1 MTDSPRSRK
10 ASFNIGD
17 LAPLQGK
24 KKDESTPRPSN
35 TLEALKTLPEKPKK
49 PLEPQDIPPSPPL
62 AANNGSVKRNKGSVA
77 QAHPRNKMYRLSI
90 DGDLIPRIQQAIKQ
104 ETGKTWKQG
113 YLYLKAVQEVSK
125 EDIIDYLQAYRSNR
139 ARIPHMP
146 EVTVHLGPLNTVPA
160 TPSFT
165 PEQVAVVQQ
174 RADALGISRSR
185 YFSTALRIYL
195 DRNDIQAPDS
205 SFAENLH
212 RHLTERGLKL
222 SLEELKQG
230 IEAANK
236 ATTTKKPKETK
247 PVK

>member
-1 MTDSPRSRK
+1 MTDRSRK

-24 KKDESTPRPSN
+24 KKDESASRSDIQ
-35 TLEALKTLPEKPKK
+35 EALKALPEKPKQT
-49 PLEPQDIPPSPPL
+49 PEPQDIPPSPPL
-62 AANNGSVKRNKGSVA
+62 ASNNGSTHNKVR
-77 QAHPRNKMYRLSI
+77 PRNKMFRLSI
-90 DGDLIPRIQQAIKQ
+90 DGDLIPRIQHAIKQ

-113 YLYLKAVQEVSK
+113 YLYLRAVQEVPQ

-165 PEQVAVVQQ
+165 PEQVAAVQQ

-195 DRNDIQAPDS
+195 DRHNIQAPTEDS

-222 SLEELKQG
+222 SLEELQQG

-236 ATTTKKPKETK
+236 ATGTKEGK

>member
-1 MTDSPRSRK
+1 MTDRSRK

-24 KKDESTPRPSN
+24 KKDESASRSDIQ
-35 TLEALKTLPEKPKK
+35 EALKALPEKPKQT
-49 PLEPQDIPPSPPL
+49 PEPQDIPPSPPL
-62 AANNGSVKRNKGSVA
+62 ASNNGSTHNKVR
-77 QAHPRNKMYRLSI
+77 PRNKMFRLSI
-90 DGDLIPRIQQAIKQ
+90 DGDLIPRIQHAIKQ

-113 YLYLKAVQEVSK
+113 YLYLRAVQEVPQ

-146 EVTVHLGPLNTVPA
+146 EVTVHLGPLNTVPT

-165 PEQVAVVQQ
+165 PEQVAAVQQ

-185 YFSTALRIYL
+185 YFATALRIYL
-195 DRNDIQAPDS
+195 DRHNIQAPTEDS

-212 RHLTERGLKL
+212 RQLTERGLKL

-230 IEAANK
+230 IEAANN
-236 ATTTKKPKETK
+236 ATTAKNQRRPN
-247 PVK
+247 P

>member
-1 MTDSPRSRK
+1 MTDRSRK

-24 KKDESTPRPSN
+24 KKDESASRSDVQA
-35 TLEALKTLPEKPKK
+35 ALKALPEKPKK

-77 QAHPRNKMYRLSI
+77 QARPRNKMYRLSV
-90 DGDLIPRIQQAIKQ
+90 DGDLIPRIQHAIKQ

-113 YLYLKAVQEVSK
+113 YLYLRAVQEVPQ
-125 EDIIDYLQAYRSNR
+125 EDIIDYLQAYRANR

-146 EVTVHLGPLNTVPA
+146 EVTVHLGPLNTVPT

-165 PEQVAVVQQ
+165 PEQVEAVQR
-174 RADALGISRSR
+174 RADRLGISRSR

-195 DRNDIQAPDS
+195 DRHNVQAPTEDS

-236 ATTTKKPKETK
+236 ATGTKEGK

>member
-1 MTDSPRSRK
+1 MTDRSRK

-24 KKDESTPRPSN
+24 KKDESASRSDIQ
-35 TLEALKTLPEKPKK
+35 EALKALPEKPKQT
-49 PLEPQDIPPSPPL
+49 PEPQDIPPSPPL
-62 AANNGSVKRNKGSVA
+62 ASNNGSTHNKVR
-77 QAHPRNKMYRLSI
+77 PRNKMFRLSI
-90 DGDLIPRIQQAIKQ
+90 DGDLIPRIQHAIKQ

-113 YLYLKAVQEVSK
+113 YLYLRAVQEVPQ
-125 EDIIDYLQAYRSNR
+125 EDIIDYLQAYRANR

-165 PEQVAVVQQ
+165 PEQVAAVQQ

-185 YFSTALRIYL
+185 YFATALRIYL
-195 DRNDIQAPDS
+195 DRHNIQAPTEDS

-212 RHLTERGLKL
+212 RQLTERGLKL

-230 IEAANK
+230 IEAANN
-236 ATTTKKPKETK
+236 ATTAKNQRRPN
-247 PVK
+247 P

>member
-1 MTDSPRSRK
+1 MTDRSRK

-24 KKDESTPRPSN
+24 KKDESSSRSDIQ
-35 TLEALKTLPEKPKK
+35 EALKALPEKPKK

-62 AANNGSVKRNKGSVA
+62 ASNNGSTHNKVR
-77 QAHPRNKMYRLSI
+77 PRNKMFRLSI
-90 DGDLIPRIQQAIKQ
+90 DGDLIPRIQHAIKQ

-113 YLYLKAVQEVSK
+113 YLYLRAVQEVPQ
-125 EDIIDYLQAYRSNR
+125 EDIIDYLQAYRANR

-165 PEQVAVVQQ
+165 PEQVAAVQQ

-195 DRNDIQAPDS
+195 DRHNIQVEDS

>member
-1 MTDSPRSRK
+1 MTDSPRNRK
-10 ASFNIGD
+10 ASFNIGG

-24 KKDESTPRPSN
+24 KKDESTPRPSD
-35 TLEALKTLPEKPKK
+35 TLAALKTLPEKPKK

-62 AANNGSVKRNKGSVA
+62 ASNNGSTHNKVRS
-77 QAHPRNKMYRLSI
+77 RNKMFRLSI
-90 DGDLIPRIQQAIKQ
+90 DGDLIPRIQHAIKQ

-113 YLYLKAVQEVSK
+113 YLYLRAVQEVPQ
-125 EDIIDYLQAYRSNR
+125 EDIIDYLQAYRANR

-165 PEQVAVVQQ
+165 PEQVAAVQQ

-195 DRNDIQAPDS
+195 DRHNIQAPTEDS

>member
-1 MTDSPRSRK
+1 MTDRSRK

-24 KKDESTPRPSN
+24 KKDESSSRSDVQA
-35 TLEALKTLPEKPKK
+35 ALKALPEKPKK

-77 QAHPRNKMYRLSI
+77 QARPRNKMYRLSI
-90 DGDLIPRIQQAIKQ
+90 DGDLIPRIQHAIKQ

-113 YLYLKAVQEVSK
+113 YLYLKAVQEVSE
-125 EDIIDYLQAYRSNR
+125 EDIADYLQAYRSNLNH
-139 ARIPHMP
+139 IPHMP
-146 EVTVHLGPLNTVPA
+146 KVTVHLGPLNTVPT

-165 PEQVAVVQQ
+165 PEQVEAVQR
-174 RADALGISRSR
+174 RADRLGISRSR
-185 YFSTALRIYL
+185 YFATALRIYL
-195 DRNDIQAPDS
+195 DRNNVQAPTEDS

>member
-1 MTDSPRSRK
+1 MTDRSRK

-24 KKDESTPRPSN
+24 KKDESSSRSDIQ
-35 TLEALKTLPEKPKK
+35 EALKALPEKPKK

-62 AANNGSVKRNKGSVA
+62 ASNNGSTHNKVR
-77 QAHPRNKMYRLSI
+77 PRNKMFRLSI
-90 DGDLIPRIQQAIKQ
+90 DGDLIPRIQHAIKQ

-113 YLYLKAVQEVSK
+113 YLYLRAVQDVSE
-125 EDIIDYLQAYRSNR
+125 EDIAHYLQAYRSNR
-139 ARIPHMP
+139 DRDPHLP
-146 EVTVHLGPLNTVPA
+146 DVTVRLGPLNTVPA

-165 PEQVAVVQQ
+165 PEQVEAVQQ
-174 RADALGISRSR
+174 RADRLGISRSR
-185 YFSTALRIYL
+185 YFATALRIYL
-195 DRNDIQAPDS
+195 DRHNIQAPTEDS

>member
-1 MTDSPRSRK
+1 MTDRSRK

-24 KKDESTPRPSN
+24 KKDESASRSDIQ
-35 TLEALKTLPEKPKK
+35 EALKALPEKPKQT
-49 PLEPQDIPPSPPL
+49 LEPQDIPPSPPL
-62 AANNGSVKRNKGSVA
+62 ASNNGLAKRTKGSAA
-77 QAHPRNKMYRLSI
+77 QARSRNRMYRLSI
-90 DGDLIPRIQQAIKQ
+90 DGDLIPRIQHAIKQ
-104 ETGKTWKQG
+104 ETDGRTWKQG
-113 YLYLKAVQEVSK
+113 YLYLKAVQDVSE
-125 EDIIDYLQAYRSNR
+125 EDIAHYLQAYRSNR
-139 ARIPHMP
+139 DRDPHLP
-146 EVTVHLGPLNTVPA
+146 DVTVRLGPLNTVPA

-165 PEQVAVVQQ
+165 PEQVEAVQQ
-174 RADALGISRSR
+174 RADRLGISRSR
-185 YFSTALRIYL
+185 YFATALRIYL
-195 DRNDIQAPDS
+195 DRHNIQAPTEDS

-230 IEAANK
+230 IEAANN

>member
-1 MTDSPRSRK
+1 MTDSPRNRK
-10 ASFNIGD
+10 ASFNIGG

-24 KKDESTPRPSN
+24 KKDESTPRPSD
-35 TLEALKTLPEKPKK
+35 TLAALKTLPEKPKK

-62 AANNGSVKRNKGSVA
+62 ASNNGSTHNKVRS
-77 QAHPRNKMYRLSI
+77 RNKMFRLSI
-90 DGDLIPRIQQAIKQ
+90 DGDLIPRIQHAIKQ

-113 YLYLKAVQEVSK
+113 YLYLRAVQEVPQ
-125 EDIIDYLQAYRSNR
+125 EDIIDYLQAYRANR

-165 PEQVAVVQQ
+165 PEQVAAVQQ
-174 RADALGISRSR
+174 RADDLGISRSR

-195 DRNDIQAPDS
+195 DRHNIQAPTEDS

>member
-24 KKDESTPRPSN
+24 KKDESASRSDVQA
-35 TLEALKTLPEKPKK
+35 ALKALPEKPKK

-62 AANNGSVKRNKGSVA
+62 ASNNGSTHNKVR
-77 QAHPRNKMYRLSI
+77 PRNKMFRLSI

-113 YLYLKAVQEVSK
+113 YLYLKAVQEVS
-125 EDIIDYLQAYRSNR
+125 EEEIADYLQAYRSNR

-195 DRNDIQAPDS
+195 DRHNIQVSDS

-230 IEAANK
+230 IEAANS

>member
-24 KKDESTPRPSN
+24 KKDESASRSDVQA
-35 TLEALKTLPEKPKK
+35 ALKALPEKPKK

-62 AANNGSVKRNKGSVA
+62 ASNNGSTHNKVR
-77 QAHPRNKMYRLSI
+77 PRNKMFRLSI

-113 YLYLKAVQEVSK
+113 YIYIRAVQEVPQ

-146 EVTVHLGPLNTVPA
+146 EVTVHLGPLNTVPT

-165 PEQVAVVQQ
+165 PEQVAAVQQ

-185 YFSTALRIYL
+185 YFATALRIYL
-195 DRNDIQAPDS
+195 DRHNIQAPDS

-230 IEAANK
+230 IEVANN

>member
-1 MTDSPRSRK
+1 MTDRSRK

-24 KKDESTPRPSN
+24 KKDESASRSDIQ
-35 TLEALKTLPEKPKK
+35 EALKALPEKPKQT
-49 PLEPQDIPPSPPL
+49 PEPQDIPPSPPL

-77 QAHPRNKMYRLSI
+77 QARPRNKMFRLSI
-90 DGDLIPRIQQAIKQ
+90 DGDLIPRIQHAIKQ

-113 YLYLKAVQEVSK
+113 YLYLRAVQEVPQ

-139 ARIPHMP
+139 ARILHMP

-165 PEQVAVVQQ
+165 PEQVAAVQQ

-195 DRNDIQAPDS
+195 DRHNVQAPTEDN

-236 ATTTKKPKETK
+236 ATGTEEGK

>member
-10 ASFNIGD
+10 TSFRLD
-17 LAPLQGK
+17 DFTPLQGK

-62 AANNGSVKRNKGSVA
+62 ASNNGSTHNKVR
-77 QAHPRNKMYRLSI
+77 PRNRMYRLSI
-90 DGDLIPRIQQAIKQ
+90 DGDLIPRIQQAIKL

-113 YLYLKAVQEVSK
+113 YLYLKAVHEVSE

-185 YFSTALRIYL
+185 YFATALRIYL
-195 DRNDIQAPDS
+195 DRHKIRAAEDS

-230 IEAANK
+230 IEAANN

>member
-1 MTDSPRSRK
+1 MTDRSRK
-10 ASFNIGD
+10 ASFNIGN

-24 KKDESTPRPSN
+24 KKDESSSRSDVQA
-35 TLEALKTLPEKPKK
+35 ALKALPEKPKK

-77 QAHPRNKMYRLSI
+77 QARPRNKMYRLSV
-90 DGDLIPRIQQAIKQ
+90 DGDLIPRIQHAIKQ

-113 YLYLKAVQEVSK
+113 YLYLRAVQEVPQ
-125 EDIIDYLQAYRSNR
+125 EDIADYLQAYRSNR

-146 EVTVHLGPLNTVPA
+146 EVTVHLGPLNTVPT

-165 PEQVAVVQQ
+165 PEQVEAVQQ

-185 YFSTALRIYL
+185 YFATALRIYL
-195 DRNDIQAPDS
+195 DRHNVQAPTEDS

-212 RHLTERGLKL
+212 RQLTERGLKL

-230 IEAANK
+230 IEAANN
-236 ATTTKKPKETK
+236 ATTAKKPKETK

>member
-24 KKDESTPRPSN
+24 KKDESSSRSDIQ
-35 TLEALKTLPEKPKK
+35 EALKALPEKPKK

-62 AANNGSVKRNKGSVA
+62 ASNNGSTHNKVR
-77 QAHPRNKMYRLSI
+77 PRNKMFRLSI

-113 YLYLKAVQEVSK
+113 YLYLRAVQEVPQ
-125 EDIIDYLQAYRSNR
+125 EDIIDYLQAYRANR

-165 PEQVAVVQQ
+165 PEQVAAVQQ

-195 DRNDIQAPDS
+195 DRHNIQAPTEDS

>member
-1 MTDSPRSRK
+1 MTDRSRK

-24 KKDESTPRPSN
+24 KKDESASRSDIQ
-35 TLEALKTLPEKPKK
+35 EALKALPEKPKQT
-49 PLEPQDIPPSPPL
+49 PEPQDIPPSPPL
-62 AANNGSVKRNKGSVA
+62 ASNNGSTHNKVR
-77 QAHPRNKMYRLSI
+77 PRNKMFRLSI
-90 DGDLIPRIQQAIKQ
+90 DGDLIPRIQHAIKQ

-113 YLYLKAVQEVSK
+113 YLYLRAVQEVPQ

-165 PEQVAVVQQ
+165 PEQVAAVQQ

-195 DRNDIQAPDS
+195 DRHNVQAPTEDS

-236 ATTTKKPKETK
+236 ATGTKEGK